1 MWFHHSKRNDA
12 MAFYVKNTKE
22 IFNMYILGSPEI
34 LVECKYVFKFAL
46 ALLESDVNGV
56 FFCPNH

>member
-12 MAFYVKNTKE
+12 MAFYVKSTKE

-34 LVECKYVFKFAL
+34 FAECKYVFGFAL
-46 ALLESDVNGV
+46 TFLESDANDV
-56 FFCPNH
+56 FLR